1 MESTFSAARVTR
13 GADTARIRMK
23 ALRFESG
30 RLQLSEVPRPQRSD
44 EALVRVT
51 LAGICS
57 TDLHITKGY
66 AGYSG
71 TLGHE
76 FVGIVESSPDSQQ
89 VGRRVV
95 GEINAG
101 CAHCAQCATGDSRHC
116 PERTVLGI
124 IERDGAFAEFVSLP
138 PRNLLQVRDRIS
150 DREAVFA
157 EPLAAACQILD
168 QVPTV
173 RGNHVAVI
181 GDGKLA
187 QLVARVLATTGPDLT
202 VIGKH
207 RSKLELLRGIAT
219 NTMLLGEVGKA
230 QRGSFDIVI
239 EASGAESGL
248 NLAIELVRPAGT
260 IVLKS
265 TFHGSVSMEAWRIVV
280 NEVRIVGSRCGR
292 MSRAIDLLEQRAIDL
307 EGLIA
312 DEFPLDD
319 GLTAM
324 AVAAQPGVL
333 KVLLRP

>member
-1 MESTFSAARVTR
+1 
-13 GADTARIRMK
+13 MK

-30 RLQLSEVPRPQRSD
+30 RLQLLDVPRPQRPD

-57 TDLHITKGY
+57 TDLQITKGY
-66 AGYSG
+66 AGHTG

-76 FVGIVESSPDSQQ
+76 FVGVVESSPDPTQ
-89 VGRRVV
+89 VGKRVV

-101 CAHCAQCATGDSRHC
+101 CGHCALCLTGDSRHC
-116 PERTVLGI
+116 AERTVLGI
-124 IERDGAFAEFVSLP
+124 VQRDGVFADYVSLP
-138 PRNLLQVRDRIS
+138 PRNLLTIRERIS
-150 DREAVFA
+150 DQEAVFA

-168 QVPTV
+168 QVEIGPSHT
-173 RGNHVAVI
+173 VAVI

-187 QLVARVLATTGPDLT
+187 QLVARVLPTTGCELT

-207 RSKLELLRGIAT
+207 TNKLELLRNMPV
-219 NTMLLGEVGKA
+219 NTLLLGEAGRSE
-230 QRGSFDIVI
+230 RGRYDYVV
-239 EASGAESGL
+239 EASGSESGL
-248 NLAIELVRPAGT
+248 ALALDLVRPTGT

-265 TFHGSVSMEAWRIVV
+265 TFQGSVSLEAWRVVV

-292 MSRAIDLLEQRAIDL
+292 MSRAVELLEERAIDL

-312 DEFPLDD
+312 DEFPLAE
-319 GLTAM
+319 GVTAM

>member
-1 MESTFSAARVTR
+1 
-13 GADTARIRMK
+13 MK

-30 RLQLSEVPRPQRSD
+30 RLQLSEVPRPQRPD

-76 FVGIVESSPDSQQ
+76 FVGVVESSPEADQ

-101 CAHCAQCATGDSRHC
+101 CGHCALCRTGDSRHC
-116 PERTVLGI
+116 AERTVLGI
-124 IERDGAFAEFVSLP
+124 IQRDGAFADYVSLP

-150 DREAVFA
+150 DQEAVFA

-168 QVPTV
+168 QVEIN
-173 RGNHVAVI
+173 RGSCVAVI

-187 QLVARVLATTGPDLT
+187 QLVARVLATTGCDLT

-207 RSKLELLRGIAT
+207 ASKLALLRST
-219 NTMLLGEVGKA
+219 VSKTLHVGEVGKSE
-230 QRGSFDIVI
+230 RGRHDFVV
-239 EASGAESGL
+239 EASGSESGL
-248 NLAIELVRPAGT
+248 NLAIDLVRPKGT

-265 TFHGSVSMEAWRIVV
+265 TFHGSVPLEAWRVVV
-280 NEVRIVGSRCGR
+280 NEVQVIGSRCGR
-292 MSRAIDLLEQRAIDL
+292 ISRAIELLEEGAIDL

-312 DEFPLDD
+312 DEFPLED

-333 KVLLRP
+333 KVLIRP

>member
-1 MESTFSAARVTR
+1 
-13 GADTARIRMK
+13 MK

-30 RLQLSEVPRPQRSD
+30 RLQLLEIPRPQRPD
-44 EALVRVT
+44 EALVRVS

-57 TDLHITKGY
+57 TDIQITKGY
-66 AGYSG
+66 AGHSG

-76 FVGIVESSPDSQQ
+76 FVGIVEASPDASQ
-89 VGRRVV
+89 VGKRVV

-101 CAHCAQCATGDSRHC
+101 CGRCALCLAGDSRHC
-116 PERTVLGI
+116 AERTVLGI
-124 IERDGAFAEFVSLP
+124 IERDGVFAEYVSLP
-138 PRNLLQVRDRIS
+138 ARNLIQLRDRIS
-150 DREAVFA
+150 DRDAVFA

-168 QVPTV
+168 QVDLG
-173 RGNHVAVI
+173 RSHKVALI

-187 QLVARVLATTGPDLT
+187 QLVARVLATTGCELT

-207 RSKLELLRGIAT
+207 ASKLELLR
-219 NTMLLGEVGKA
+219 NTTPNTVLVTEMGKSE
-230 QRGSFDIVI
+230 RRRFDIVV
-239 EASGAESGL
+239 EASGSESGL
-248 NLAIELVRPAGT
+248 ALALDLVRPTGT

-265 TFHGSVSMEAWRIVV
+265 TFHGSVSLEAWRVV
-280 NEVRIVGSRCGR
+280 VDEVRIVGSRCGR
-292 MSRAIDLLEQRAIDL
+292 MSRAVALLEERAIDL

-312 DEFPLDD
+312 DEFPLED